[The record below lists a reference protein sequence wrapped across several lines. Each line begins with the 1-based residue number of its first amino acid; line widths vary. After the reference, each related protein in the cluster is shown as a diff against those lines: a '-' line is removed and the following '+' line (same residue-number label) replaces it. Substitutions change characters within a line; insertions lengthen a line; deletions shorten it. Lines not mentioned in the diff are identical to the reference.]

1 MENVR
6 NWRVYVQSFWVSVH
20 HVFTHAPPI
29 HTLKASTA
37 PIASKTYQ
45 GGMRLRY
52 CPAVFVRGSSSSS
65 TSQAGGC
72 CTTRCPSVTAAPR
85 LLFGMF
91 GFFFPWVGGC
101 S

>member
-52 CPAVFVRGSSSSS
+52 CPAVFVPGSSSSS
-65 TSQAGGC
+65 TSQAGGF
-72 CTTRCPSVTAAPR
+72 CTPPCPSLTAALLTLFLKSRYLLPR
-85 LLFGMF
+85 SRGR
-91 GFFFPWVGGC
+91 P
-101 S
+101 